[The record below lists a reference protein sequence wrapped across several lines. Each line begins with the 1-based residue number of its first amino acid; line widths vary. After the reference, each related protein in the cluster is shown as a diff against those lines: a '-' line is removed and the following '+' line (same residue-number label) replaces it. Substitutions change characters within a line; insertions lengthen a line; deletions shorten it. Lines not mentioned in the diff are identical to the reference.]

1 MAFLVLQGLTEV
13 RIIMNRYFEDGFL
26 NILKKHHRFLYHIL
40 FSGFSN
46 LALDNVSLEMPLMA
60 HEIGNAELY

>member
-1 MAFLVLQGLTEV
+1 MLQGLTEV

-26 NILKKHHRFLYHIL
+26 NILKKHHSFPYHVL

-60 HEIGNAELY
+60 HEIANAELY